1 LGEQRYADEEAEEE
15 EELTRELTMELAS
28 DFNLLH
34 FSGSEG
40 GAGGS
45 RRASRQL
52 SSALSQ
58 HGEGY
63 AGAEGWEERDYPEEE
78 EEEEEQQ
85 QPSLYDQLGGGVAAK
100 VRGAVCAVC
109 HAARAALAV
118 LGMPAA
124 VQPALAMHMQQHRF
138 TATPHPCAP
147 RCCPRSCSTLPALPR
162 TSQLT
167 GSR

>member
-1 LGEQRYADEEAEEE
+1 MGPPLPFSEQRYADEEAEEE

-34 FSGSEG
+34 FSASEG

-45 RRASRQL
+45 RRASLQL

-58 HGEGY
+58 HGEDY
-63 AGAEGWEERDYPEEE
+63 AGAEGWEEREYPEEE

-100 VRGAVCAVC
+100 VRWRCVFTRVCAAGRLLRC
-109 HAARAALAV
+109 RACRRCGAALP
-118 LGMPAA
+118 MP
-124 VQPALAMHMQQHRF
+124 
-138 TATPHPCAP
+138 
-147 RCCPRSCSTLPALPR
+147 
-162 TSQLT
+162 
-167 GSR
+167 